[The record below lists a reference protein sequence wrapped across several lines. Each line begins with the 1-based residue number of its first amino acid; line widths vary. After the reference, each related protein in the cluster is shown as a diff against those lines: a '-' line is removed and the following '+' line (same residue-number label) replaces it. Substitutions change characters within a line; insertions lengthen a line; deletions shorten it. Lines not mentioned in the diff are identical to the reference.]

1 MKAVSAKWATR
12 NAKPLVFSSP
22 VHCDLR
28 SFEAVHAKRE
38 LHHNCAESNA
48 YSHQAW
54 GGDLSVN
61 AAGPIFYSLLGLADK
76 SASFQARQVDSS
88 LPSEPRPKVMEG
100 QADST

>member
-1 MKAVSAKWATR
+1 VTLGLSRLFTLKESYTTIVQNRMLIR
-12 NAKPLVFSSP
+12 I
-22 VHCDLR
+22 
-28 SFEAVHAKRE
+28 KRG
-38 LHHNCAESNA
+38 
-48 YSHQAW
+48 

>member
-1 MKAVSAKWATR
+1 MKAVSAKWAIR

-22 VHCDLR
+22 VDRDLT
-28 SFEAVHAKRE
+28 SFEPVHAK
-38 LHHNCAESNA
+38 ESCTTIVQNRMVIRIKR
-48 YSHQAW
+48 